1 MFPAVIA
8 AAAVICGSCDMTRPG
23 PVVDSETLCPEEE
36 SLIPHIEVLL
46 FERNRRRLDGP
57 ESDPLPPNTALEIR
71 RQIERRLQGLPK
83 YALVEI
89 YDVSYTK
96 EKQFDPDA
104 RFCNPGDGS
113 DTSELT
119 GNPKLEKYRYQEMFR
134 RPFQKRVEELS
145 SWDPNYR
152 YSLVDSLGGV
162 ARLVLGNPKFENAA
176 KSLIVVSDFVVPE
189 NFARPEGIPKSFA
202 QISPS
207 MKLGSFEDFEKA
219 GGARYDFRGAAVR
232 MILNKMKY
240 DTIPD
245 IQGPDHTAWWKRF
258 FRSQNAIVQE
268 VVQVGE

>member
-1 MFPAVIA
+1 MKRA
-8 AAAVICGSCDMTRPG
+8 T

-36 SLIPHIEVLL
+36 SSIPHIEVLL

-71 RQIERRLQGLPK
+71 RQIEKRLQDLPK

-89 YDVSYTK
+89 YEVSYSK
-96 EKQFDPDA
+96 KKQFDPIA

-119 GNPKLEKYRYQEMFR
+119 GNPKLEKYRYQEMFS
-134 RPFQKRVEELS
+134 RPFEDVVEQLS

-162 ARLVLGNPKFENAA
+162 ARLVLGNPKFERAA
-176 KSLIVVSDFVVPE
+176 KSLMVVSDFVVPE
-189 NFARPEGIPKSFA
+189 NFARSGEIPKSFA
-202 QISPS
+202 QVSPS
-207 MKLGSFEDFEKA
+207 MKLGDFEEFEKA
-219 GGARYDFRGAAVR
+219 GGARYDFRGASVR
-232 MILNKMKY
+232 MILNRMTY

-245 IQGPDHTAWWKRF
+245 IQGPAHAVWWERF
-258 FRSQNAIVQE
+258 FHSQNAIVEE